1 MTALVL
7 ALLVSASAQAPEPG
21 PEKVVIVAGEPAPAP
36 LWSRLKGLASRLF
49 EKPEPGV
56 AKGNALAAEQ
66 DAQGALR
73 EYDAVREK
81 LPEDAALAHDR
92 ASALLK
98 LGGDKSAEALA
109 EGGRVQGG
117 SSAELKSLGAY
128 DQALALEQLGK
139 PEEAMQAYARALALN
154 PDDVDAKINLE
165 LLLQKKEQKKQQ
177 PQAGQKQDD
186 QKQKQQDQQQ
196 QQQQPQ
202 QQSKEEKKDEQ
213 KQQAGDKKE
222 EKKEEPKPDQP
233 AQKDQQKD
241 QQAQGKPEPQPDKP
255 QEKKDEPRQ
264 AAEKPVD
271 RTEAQRLLDALKA
284 GEKNLQVWRFA
295 KQNRKEARRP
305 DVEKDW

>member
-1 MTALVL
+1 MMALVL
-7 ALLVSASAQAPEPG
+7 ALLLSAPAQAPEPG
-21 PEKVVIVAGEPAPAP
+21 SEKVVIVAREPAPAP

-56 AKGNALAAEQ
+56 AKGNALAAQQ
-66 DAQGALR
+66 DAQGALG

-81 LPEDAALAHDR
+81 LPDDAALAHDR
-92 ASALLK
+92 STALLK

-109 EGGRVQGG
+109 EAGRAQGG
-117 SSAELKSLGAY
+117 SSTELKSLGAY

-154 PDDVDAKINLE
+154 PDDVDAKVNLE
-165 LLLQKKEQKKQQ
+165 LLLQQKEQKKPQ
-177 PQAGQKQDD
+177 PQAGQKQDE
-186 QKQKQQDQQQ
+186 QKKQQQDQQQ
-196 QQQQPQ
+196 QQQQQ
-202 QQSKEEKKDEQ
+202 QQQDKEDKKDEQ

-222 EKKEEPKPDQP
+222 EKKDEP
-233 AQKDQQKD
+233 KD

-255 QEKKDEPRQ
+255 QEKKDEPKQ

-295 KQNRKEARRP
+295 KQNRKEAKRP

>member
-7 ALLVSASAQAPEPG
+7 ALLLSAPAQAPEPG
-21 PEKVVIVAGEPAPAP
+21 SEKVVIVAREPAPAP

-56 AKGNALAAEQ
+56 AKGNALAAQQ
-66 DAQGALR
+66 DPQGALG

-81 LPEDAALAHDR
+81 LPDDAALAHDR
-92 ASALLK
+92 STALLK

-109 EGGRVQGG
+109 EAGRAQGG
-117 SSAELKSLGAY
+117 SGAELKSLGAY

-165 LLLQKKEQKKQQ
+165 LLLQQKDQKKPQ
-177 PQAGQKQDD
+177 PQAGQKQDE
-186 QKQKQQDQQQ
+186 QKKQQQDQQQ
-196 QQQQPQ
+196 QQQQQ
-202 QQSKEEKKDEQ
+202 GKQDKEDKKDEQ

-222 EKKEEPKPDQP
+222 EKKDEPNP
-233 AQKDQQKD
+233 KD

-255 QEKKDEPRQ
+255 QEKKDEPKQ

-295 KQNRKEARRP
+295 KQNKKEARRP